1 MPRQEPLSSW
11 AKAGRFLTK
20 SLVVCFLP
28 SFRAVTQ
35 IFRALPVCRQTLSI
49 FFALSLPMLFIF
61 VWGSLSRTLSLALS
75 PVPSKVIMDRT
86 SAMIVFQ
93 INCARMECAQGTN
106 QVAPDIEKNKCR
118 TEAYL
123 SVNMRPTIFSV
134 WLMSTNSGE
143 LSQNPKAIPIRRQE
157 APEGAQIFAKW
168 GSLSSAK
175 DQEDE
180 SANKHIRHCDRCK

>member
-1 MPRQEPLSSW
+1 
-11 AKAGRFLTK
+11 
-20 SLVVCFLP
+20 
-28 SFRAVTQ
+28 
-35 IFRALPVCRQTLSI
+35 
-49 FFALSLPMLFIF
+49 
-61 VWGSLSRTLSLALS
+61 
-75 PVPSKVIMDRT
+75 MDRMST
-86 SAMIVFQ
+86 MIAFQ
-93 INCARMECAQGTN
+93 ICCARMECAQGTN

-143 LSQNPKAIPIRRQE
+143 PSQNPKAIPIRRQE

-180 SANKHIRHCDRCK
+180 SANKHIRRCDRCK